1 MANVQNLKKKLL
13 ELIEHNN
20 PLAIALTGEWG
31 IGKTHFWKEFYKN
44 NKDNFV
50 TKKKSN
56 LETNIEENFI
66 AKKYAYVS
74 LFGLD
79 SLDSLKLAIAT
90 EVQTTS
96 TDDSIL
102 NTDVSTHFKKL
113 FNFVGGGSTGGTA
126 GDIRFGINIGNKLI
140 TNIIMSHL
148 KNTLVCLDDIER
160 KSKNL
165 PMSEVMGLVNYLKN
179 ERNCQ
184 VIMILH
190 DAESEDK
197 VDFEKQK
204 EKVFD
209 EFLVLD
215 ESLSIIK
222 DIIEDEKLF
231 PIYEKFY
238 QTLSVKN
245 LRFYQRVQK
254 FLCMIFEKSNSDLSF
269 DSKSQILKSLLVIML
284 AHDIPSYLDEKTSIS
299 FEKFVEIFDKDNMS
313 KYYKLSLPNKN
324 SNKKLTDEQL
334 QTIQESENIES
345 IRARLRPFYE
355 HFAISNWGK
364 VIVTLIRDLDFN
376 KDLADELSIKDLIN
390 EKNLK
395 SNRLMHQLLD
405 EYHSLEPMSHFPE
418 RFYKMASERVNKDN
432 LNVLSFYCDIL
443 KDYGAKDLEAKII
456 DKIEK
461 YILFEVTKENGK
473 KTLNDWRFSTADPN
487 YRFHDFLSKTI
498 ANNNSQTDKLKSY
511 SDIFFDRYKFGG
523 IVDNIE
529 NAFKKL
535 DKNILEKII
544 WMEIEGEQDYRKKFI
559 ISIITYPQLN
569 NIDRENIRRWIVE
582 LLNDRA
588 IKNKMSRVPI
598 ESWLAHTKDLT
609 ERLY

>member
-1 MANVQNLKKKLL
+1 MANVEKIEDKLL
-13 ELIEHNN
+13 ELIDQNN
-20 PLAIALTGEWG
+20 SLAIALTGEWG
-31 IGKTHFWKEFYKN
+31 IGKTYLWKKFYENHKN
-44 NKDNFV
+44 HFV
-50 TKKKSN
+50 THKKYNPKN
-56 LETNIEENFI
+56 GKKENPI

-90 EVQTTS
+90 EVQTIS

-102 NTDVSTHFKKL
+102 NTDISTHFKKL
-113 FNFVGGGSTGGTA
+113 FGFIGGGSTSSTT
-126 GDIRFGINIGNKLI
+126 GDLRFGINIGNKLI

-148 KNTLVCLDDIER
+148 KDTLVCLDDIER
-160 KSKNL
+160 KSDSL
-165 PMSEVMGLVNYLKN
+165 PMSEVLGLVNYLKN

-197 VDFEKQK
+197 VYFEKQK

-284 AHDIPSYLDEKTSIS
+284 AHDIPSYFDEKTSIS
-299 FEKFVEIFDKDNMS
+299 FDKFVEIFDEDNMS

-324 SNKKLTDEQL
+324 SNKELTDEQL
-334 QTIQESENIES
+334 QTIQESENIKN
-345 IRARLRPFYE
+345 IRAHLRPFYE

-376 KDLADELSIKDLIN
+376 KDLADEISIKDLIN

-418 RFYKMASERVNKDN
+418 RFYKMAIERVNKDN
-432 LNVLSFYCDIL
+432 LNSLSFYCDIL
-443 KDYGAKDLEAKII
+443 RDYGAKDLETKLI
-456 DKIEK
+456 DEIEK

-487 YRFHDFLSKTI
+487 YRFHEFLSKTI
-498 ANNNSQTDKLKSY
+498 TDNESQADNSEFY
-511 SDIFFDRYKFGG
+511 SDLFLERYKFGG
-523 IVDNIE
+523 LVDNIE
-529 NAFKKL
+529 DVFKDL
-535 DKNILEKII
+535 DKNMLEKII
-544 WMEIEGEQDYRKKFI
+544 WMRIEDEQDYRKKFI

-569 NIDRENIRRWIVE
+569 NIDKENIRKWIVE

-598 ESWLAHTKDLT
+598 EGWLAHTKDLT